1 MNIKEIEGIGE
12 VFGGKLAEAGV
23 ASLETLLTQGATPS
37 GRESL
42 AKTIGVE
49 ASRVLEWVNRAD
61 LMRVKGVGSE
71 YSDLL
76 EFAGVDTVPELAQRN
91 ASNLHE
97 AIAKVIA
104 DKDLVRRPP
113 SAADIES
120 WINHAK
126 ELGRTITY

>member
-1 MNIKEIEGIGE
+1 MNIKEIEGIGD
-12 VFGGKLAEAGV
+12 VFGNKLTEAGV
-23 ASLETLLTQGATPS
+23 GSVEILLSQGATPT

-91 ASNLHE
+91 AANLYE
-97 AIAKVIA
+97 AVIKVIA
-104 DKDLVRRPP
+104 DKGLVRRSP
-113 SAADIES
+113 SAADIET

>member
-1 MNIKEIEGIGE
+1 MNIREVEGIGE
-12 VFGGKLAEAGV
+12 VFGNKLTEAGV
-23 ASLETLLTQGATPS
+23 ASIETLLTQGATPG

-42 AKTIGVE
+42 AQKVGIE
-49 ASRVLEWVNRAD
+49 PSRILEWVNRAD

-91 ASNLHE
+91 ASNLE
-97 AIAKVIA
+97 QAIIKVIS
-104 DKDLVRRPP
+104 DKGLVRRPP
-113 SAADIES
+113 SATDIES

>member
-12 VFGGKLAEAGV
+12 VFGGKLTEAGV

-49 ASRVLEWVNRAD
+49 SSRVLEWVNRAD

-104 DKDLVRRPP
+104 EKGLVRRPP